1 MAATIIYLVIS
12 LLVSLIFIIL
22 GIRQYRAEKPVAIN
36 TGEKAPRE
44 DELISVTEWNH
55 RHGRNFIILG
65 CALFITLSI
74 VAYFIEK
81 LDGVALQVAT
91 VIFVI
96 VIFAEIVWVGFEH
109 NVMKKKMI
117 KKKCDVFVT
126 GSNAKFL
133 SRDIATEFVG
143 RGDEVH
149 LI

>member
-1 MAATIIYLVIS
+1 MADTIIYLVIS
-12 LLVSLIFIIL
+12 LLVSLIFVIL
-22 GIRQYRAEKPVAIN
+22 GIRQYRAEKPVVIN
-36 TGEKAPRE
+36 TGEKPPRE
-44 DELISVTEWNH
+44 DELTSVTEWNH

-96 VIFAEIVWVGFEH
+96 VIFAEIAWVGLEH

-117 KKKCDVFVT
+117 KKK
-126 GSNAKFL
+126 
-133 SRDIATEFVG
+133 
-143 RGDEVH
+143 
-149 LI
+149 